1 MIVLLSYSINLSA
14 KSDVDANI
22 PSTGEV
28 VNRSDSVLV
37 SYDDLR
43 LANSKLIQLDYEKKV
58 NTKLRSIIAND
69 SITLQNYKNINNRIS
84 NDCRKAVHQ
93 RNIIFG
99 AAALFFITTIILLVK

>member
-1 MIVLLSYSINLSA
+1 MIVLLNCSISLFA
-14 KSDVDANI
+14 KSDVNAFNS
-22 PSTGEV
+22 STGEV
-28 VNRSDSVLV
+28 VNRNDSVLV

-58 NTKLRSIIAND
+58 NTKLRSIITND

-84 NDCRKAVHQ
+84 NDCRKAIHQ

-99 AAALFFITTIILLVK
+99 VATLFFITTIILLVK